1 MYSRLPGLQHIPPS
15 LARSGTSA
23 ISVTANQIYTGSPL
37 SAIDER
43 LDTDTRQ
50 MAGQGDEMNDGNDNR
65 LGDGGAGEPPYTPEM
80 VLRGAPTPIPISPR
94 TRNLLMLAAVIGL
107 ILLIRAAPVIL
118 TISLGGAFL
127 ALILSFPVRLLS
139 RVMPRGA
146 AIVLTLLT
154 LALALA
160 VAIFVAI
167 PVLVNQIS
175 ELIEAI
181 PDLADEGDE
190 LLRDIL
196 RPLQERDMVSDD
208 SDAVIDDLR
217 TGAIERASQV
227 AEGFLDNLL
236 GAVTSIFDILVKT
249 FGIVFVAVYLLI
261 DARRMKAAFIRS
273 APAKYRRDAQV
284 LWEDFGSSLSRYLG
298 GLSISLLLQ
307 GVLSGLAL
315 WVLGVPYPV
324 LLGLWVSMTAIIPYL
339 GAYLGAIPAVLLGF
353 YQSTTIGILTIVVYI
368 AIQQLESNVLTPR
381 IQGQAVRVHPILV
394 LLTVIAL
401 SEIDGLRGAVFAV
414 PLLAVI
420 RVLFDFLS
428 VRLRVQP

>member
-1 MYSRLPGLQHIPPS
+1 MPGQDNRNDDDDRPTGRP
-15 LARSGTSA
+15 
-23 ISVTANQIYTGSPL
+23 VTA
-37 SAIDER
+37 
-43 LDTDTRQ
+43 
-50 MAGQGDEMNDGNDNR
+50 
-65 LGDGGAGEPPYTPEM
+65 EM

-94 TRNLLMLAAVIGL
+94 TRNLLILAAVIGL
-107 ILLIRAAPVIL
+107 ILLIRAAPVII

-139 RVMPRGA
+139 RIMPRGL
-146 AIVLTLLT
+146 AILLT
-154 LALALA
+154 LTTLLVMLV
-160 VAIFVAI
+160 VAILVAI
-167 PVLVNQIS
+167 PVLIDQIS
-175 ELIEAI
+175 GLIEDI
-181 PDLADEGDE
+181 PSLANEGDQ

-196 RPLQERDMVSDD
+196 RPFQERGMVSED

-236 GAVTSIFDILVKT
+236 GAVTGIFDLVVKT
-249 FGIVFVAVYLLI
+249 FGIVFVAIYLLI
-261 DARRMKAAFIRS
+261 DARRMKATFIRT
-273 APAKYRRDAQV
+273 APPRYRRDAQI
-284 LWEDFGSSLSRYLG
+284 LWEDFGASLSRYLG

-307 GVLSGLAL
+307 GILSGVAL
-315 WVLGVPYPV
+315 WLIGVPYPL

-339 GAYLGAIPAVLLGF
+339 GAYLGAIPAIILGF

-368 AIQQLESNVLTPR
+368 VIQQLESNVLTPR

-414 PLLAVI
+414 PLLAVT
-420 RVLFDFLS
+420 RVLFDFFS